1 MSSKDQSTLLT
12 KTKTPGLLEYFADL
26 PDPRIERCK
35 QHELIDLIAIAILAT
50 ICGAEH
56 FTEMEEFG
64 IAKQDWLKTFLN
76 LKNGIPAHDTFA
88 RVFARLKPAAFR
100 ECFVD
105 WVQAINTA
113 TAGEVVAIDGKTA
126 RRAHHKGAGSKAL
139 HLVSAWATRNRLTLG
154 QIKVDKKSNEITAV
168 PELLR
173 LLEIKGCLVT
183 VDALNTQKDIAHEIR
198 EQGAD
203 YVLAIKE
210 NHPNLHAEAAGIFE
224 AVRNVTATDRA
235 STPFETIETGHGRTE
250 TRRCW
255 SIEAPD
261 WLMGFDQ
268 WRDLNSLILVEAQRE
283 IKGQQTTELRY
294 YLSSLSADAKRAA
307 AAVRAHWGIEN
318 SLHWSLD
325 VSFGED
331 DSRVRVGHAPENLAL
346 VRKIT
351 HNLLQH
357 ETTLKRGIKTKRLK
371 AGWDEAYL
379 LRVLNAKPC
388 VI

>member
-1 MSSKDQSTLLT
+1 MPSKPR
-12 KTKTPGLLEYFADL
+12 TPSLLEYFADL

-35 QHELIDLIAIAILAT
+35 EHALLDIVAIAILAT

-64 IAKQDWLKTFLN
+64 RAKQAWLKSFLK
-76 LKNGIPAHDTFA
+76 LPHGIPTHDTFA

-100 ECFVD
+100 ERFID
-105 WVQAINTA
+105 WVQAINTV
-113 TAGEVVAIDGKTA
+113 TAGEVIAVDGKTA
-126 RRAHHKGAGSKAL
+126 RRSHDKSGGIKAL

-154 QIKVDKKSNEITAV
+154 QVKVDEKSNEITAV
-168 PELLR
+168 PELLN

-183 VDALNTQKDIAHEIR
+183 VDALNTQKEIARAIR
-198 EQGAD
+198 EQEAD
-203 YVLAIKE
+203 YVLALKD
-210 NHPNLHAEAAGIFE
+210 NHPKLQAEVAGIFV
-224 AVRNVTATDRA
+224 AVRQAKTHDPALRPV
-235 STPFETIETGHGRTE
+235 ETIETGHGRTE

-255 SIEAPD
+255 SVEAPD
-261 WLMGFDQ
+261 WLTGYEQ
-268 WRDLNSLILVEAQRE
+268 WCDLHSLILVEATRE
-283 IKGQQTTELRY
+283 VKDQQTTETRY
-294 YLSSLSADAKRAA
+294 YLSSLAPDAPRAA

-351 HNLLQH
+351 HNLFQH
-357 ETTLKRGIKTKRLK
+357 ETTLKRGLKTKRLK
-371 AGWDEAYL
+371 AGWDESYL
-379 LRVLNAKPC
+379 LKVLNAKPI
-388 VI
+388 VT

>member
-1 MSSKDQSTLLT
+1 MPSKPR
-12 KTKTPGLLEYFADL
+12 TPSLLEYFADL

-35 QHELIDLIAIAILAT
+35 EHALLDIVAIAILAT

-64 IAKQDWLKTFLN
+64 RAKQAWLKSFLK
-76 LKNGIPAHDTFA
+76 LPHGIPTHDTFA

-100 ECFVD
+100 ERFID
-105 WVQAINTA
+105 WVQAINTV
-113 TAGEVVAIDGKTA
+113 TAGEVIAVDGKTA
-126 RRAHHKGAGSKAL
+126 RRSHDKSGGIKAL

-154 QIKVDKKSNEITAV
+154 QVKVDEKSNEITAV
-168 PELLR
+168 PELLN

-183 VDALNTQKDIAHEIR
+183 VDALNTQKEIARAIR
-198 EQGAD
+198 EQEAD
-203 YVLAIKE
+203 YVLALKD
-210 NHPNLHAEAAGIFE
+210 NHPKLQAEVAGIFV
-224 AVRNVTATDRA
+224 AVRQAKTHDPALRPV
-235 STPFETIETGHGRTE
+235 ETIETGHGRTE

-255 SIEAPD
+255 SVEAPD
-261 WLMGFDQ
+261 WLTGYEQ
-268 WRDLNSLILVEAQRE
+268 WCDLHSLILVEATRE
-283 IKGQQTTELRY
+283 VKDQQTTETRY
-294 YLSSLSADAKRAA
+294 YLSSLAPDAPRAA

-357 ETTLKRGIKTKRLK
+357 ETTLKRGLKTKRLK
-371 AGWDEAYL
+371 AGWDESYL
-379 LRVLNAKPC
+379 LKVLNAKPI
-388 VI
+388 VT